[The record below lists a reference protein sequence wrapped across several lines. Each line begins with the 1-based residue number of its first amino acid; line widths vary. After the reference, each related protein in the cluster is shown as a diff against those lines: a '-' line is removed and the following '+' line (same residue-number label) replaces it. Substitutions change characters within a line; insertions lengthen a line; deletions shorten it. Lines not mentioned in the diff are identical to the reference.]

1 MTTGD
6 LDLWNMVTKNM
17 YDSESVLDICAKN
30 EVDPTIG
37 LGGVREYTHRD
48 TQRTYGYYSID

>member
-30 EVDPTIG
+30 EVDPTTC
-37 LGGVREYTHRD
+37 LMVTVRYTHTNRGP
-48 TQRTYGYYSID
+48 TTIIA